1 MCIILNVQNDT
12 LAEKYK
18 KDPVKFIKMSNDD
31 INELQNMLGLP
42 LSDTLS
48 GIVWRSKKDLAYGIG
63 LNANHSDAVSNA
75 LSGVAD
81 FKAVNQI

>member
-48 GIVWRSKKDLAYGIG
+48 GIVWRSKKDLA
-63 LNANHSDAVSNA
+63 
-75 LSGVAD
+75 
-81 FKAVNQI
+81 